1 MSGAV
6 TLAIAL
12 GIYVYEITGRELDI
26 GLVGLAEFLP
36 TFLLVLWA
44 GALADRVDR
53 RKLAC
58 AGYLAEAII
67 ALLIMVYVAK
77 GGTAIW
83 PIIALTVAFGNLFV
97 AKIAS
102 SLLSFTE

>member
-36 TFLLVLWA
+36 TFLLVL
-44 GALADRVDR
+44 
-53 RKLAC
+53 
-58 AGYLAEAII
+58 
-67 ALLIMVYVAK
+67 
-77 GGTAIW
+77 
-83 PIIALTVAFGNLFV
+83 
-97 AKIAS
+97 
-102 SLLSFTE
+102 